1 MSGLWWMPWNAPRV
15 GGRCSR
21 MERAGTSTLG
31 TQLID
36 PPWACRFPT
45 GPSSGPRRW
54 AAGWPRRRRGT
65 AMEEPVEVQAL
76 AIGDVA
82 LVALPGEF
90 FAESGLRLRGRS
102 PFRHTIPI
110 GYADGG
116 VGYVPPAS
124 AFAEG
129 GYETRLAPW
138 SRVAP
143 EAEAL
148 VIGAAVDLLR
158 ELRDG

>member
-1 MSGLWWMPWNAPRV
+1 MYAELAWDWVR
-15 GGRCSR
+15 
-21 MERAGTSTLG
+21 
-31 TQLID
+31 Q
-36 PPWACRFPT
+36 
-45 GPSSGPRRW
+45 
-54 AAGWPRRRRGT
+54 RGT
-65 AMEEPVEVQAL
+65 LMEEPVEVQAF

-90 FAESGLRLRGRS
+90 FAESGLRLRERS
-102 PFRHTIPI
+102 PFQHTIPI